1 MNLKMD
7 DILRSKLHYRRQLA
21 ARPVADKLRLLDQ
34 LRQRSLNIAATRLG
48 WSARGMHRVLKVAR
62 TVADLALAD
71 STQVSHLAQAM
82 QYRNAAR

>member
-34 LRQRSLNIAATRLG
+34 LRQRSLDSAATRNQKT
-48 WSARGMHRVLKVAR
+48 SAMYAPELKANSDEMKVKI
-62 TVADLALAD
+62 TD
-71 STQVSHLAQAM
+71 
-82 QYRNAAR
+82 